1 MNKIFDK
8 CVKCLLNLN
17 MIKFGYK
24 RMIGKFFKIICILVK
39 KYGIYGIKF
48 FNFKEYKFEE

>member
-17 MIKFGYK
+17 MFKFGYK
-24 RMIGKFFKIICILVK
+24 RMIGIKI
-39 KYGIYGIKF
+39 F
-48 FNFKEYKFEE
+48 FNKKFGKIF